1 MQGLIRILLIS
12 GGTVSVG
19 LAVAGIVLPML
30 PATPFLLLA
39 AFCYA
44 RSSKR
49 FHDWLIGHRWFGP
62 YIESYRSGRGLSH
75 RQIFWTLL
83 PLWLSIGLTSWLT
96 RGHWVVHVVLFL
108 CAAGVTVYLFSRRRK
123 TEQDL

>member
-1 MQGLIRILLIS
+1 MQGLIRLLLIS

-44 RSSKR
+44 RSSQR
-49 FHDWLIGHRWFGP
+49 FHSWLINHRWFGP
-62 YIESYRSGRGLSH
+62 YIQSYHSGRGLSH
-75 RQIFWTLL
+75 KQIFWTLL
-83 PLWLSIGLTSWLT
+83 PLWISIGLTSWLT
-96 RGHWVVHVVLFL
+96 RGQWVIHVVLFL
-108 CAAGVTVYLFSRRRK
+108 CATGVTVYLFSRRRK
-123 TEQDL
+123 SEK